1 MFTILSSFFL
11 NSISFFK
18 NNLIIIC
25 VFACACIGLYLFH
38 TVSYFIEEKQKT
50 ELQLF
55 ETKKELS
62 ETKNDLLNSIK
73 TANENASALEEE
85 RKRNSQELE
94 ELNKKHKEDMDKKQ
108 FFTIIKEKIKHEKDS
123 DFIAPVLRNTIDRL
137 YSTSRTEN

>member
-25 VFACACIGLYLFH
+25 VVICACIGLYIFH
-38 TVSYFIEEKQKT
+38 TVSNFIEEKQKT
-50 ELQLF
+50 ELQLS

-62 ETKNDLLNSIK
+62 KTKEDLLNSIK
-73 TANENASALEEE
+73 TSNENALALEEE
-85 RKRNSQELE
+85 RKRNAQELE

-123 DFIAPVLRNTIDRL
+123 DFIAPVLRNAIDRL